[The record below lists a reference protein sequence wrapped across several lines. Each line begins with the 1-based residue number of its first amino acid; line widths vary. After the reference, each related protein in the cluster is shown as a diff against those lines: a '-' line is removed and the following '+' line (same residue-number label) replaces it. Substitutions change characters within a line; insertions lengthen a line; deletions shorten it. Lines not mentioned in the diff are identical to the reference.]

1 MQTRSP
7 ILDDL
12 ADIMTSAAGAVSG
25 VGEEVKAAFR
35 AQADRFIADMDLV
48 SREEFDALKTLCQKL
63 AADNEALR
71 ARIDALEK
79 NRDKRAP
86 ARRRTRKPAS

>member
-25 VGEEVKAAFR
+25 VGEEVKSALR
-35 AQADRFIADMDLV
+35 TQADRFIADMDLV
-48 SREEFDALKTLCQKL
+48 SREEFDALKALCQKL
-63 AADNEALR
+63 AADNEALHSK
-71 ARIDALEK
+71 IDALEK
-79 NRDKRAP
+79 KRDKRAP

>member
-25 VGEEVKAAFR
+25 VGEEVKSAFR

-48 SREEFDALKTLCQKL
+48 SREEFEVLQAQVSKL
-63 AADNEALR
+63 AEDNAMLR
-71 ARIDALEK
+71 SRIDALEK
-79 NRDKRAP
+79 TRNKRAP
-86 ARRRTRKPAS
+86 AKRRPRKTAS